1 MTQSACNAS
10 TDIYCMDSP
19 SLISDAALVSSIS
32 QLFDLSGPY
41 PLHSLLSEAANE
53 ILTQPSLT
61 LRGFTSF
68 EEKFYVILIMAL
80 FSTATVF
87 LVVVISVCSEDK
99 VMRMDDK
106 QTKIKI
112 EAQKKGPSLLTPISE
127 KKFTSSYSSLHQLK
141 KRHMQEPN
149 SGQATLKA
157 GTPLMNKEATQH
169 GNVQLSPLPEPGSP
183 VTMFGSDTNT
193 VTHTEITLADLTE
206 S

>member
-1 MTQSACNAS
+1 MPHHCNAS
-10 TDIYCMDSP
+10 IDIHCMDSP
-19 SLISDAALVSSIS
+19 LPTMAISDAALASSIS

-53 ILTQPSLT
+53 IFAQPSLT

-68 EEKFYVILIMAL
+68 EEKLYVILIVAL

-99 VMRMDDK
+99 VIRMDDK

-112 EAQKKGPSLLTPISE
+112 DAHKKGPSLLTPISE
-127 KKFTSSYSSLHQLK
+127 KKFTSSSSYSSFNQLK
-141 KRHMQEPN
+141 KRHTMQDPN
-149 SGQATLKA
+149 SGQAAL
-157 GTPLMNKEATQH
+157 TPLLDKEATQH
-169 GNVQLSPLPEPGSP
+169 GNKQHSPSSEPGSP
-183 VTMFGSDTNT
+183 VANTST
-193 VTHTEITLADLTE
+193 VTHTEITLADLAE